1 MLVAALLVG
10 PEVVSHAW
18 GPANALVC
26 SRSRAREVRERPL
39 ELDSRGVETVQLHS
53 STVPVH
59 RSHHLA
65 NPSSVRREGKRKAL
79 MRAKAQGLPFPS
91 HFKVCVPSRQPAM
104 EVVYGTID

>member
-1 MLVAALLVG
+1 MHGARPML
-10 PEVVSHAW
+10 SF
-18 GPANALVC
+18 ALV
-26 SRSRAREVRERPL
+26 RGRERFATRERPL

>member
-1 MLVAALLVG
+1 MHGARPML
-10 PEVVSHAW
+10 SF
-18 GPANALVC
+18 ALV
-26 SRSRAREVRERPL
+26 RGRERFA
-39 ELDSRGVETVQLHS
+39 RGLWSWIAGAWKPFNYTAVLYQYN
-53 STVPVH
+53 